1 MHHDDIHPILKYPRT
16 PHLEGSRLQ
25 PGDSAADQARCSLA
39 GRHVVIE
46 EKLDGANAG
55 LSFSGA
61 ADLLLQSRGHYL
73 TGGGR
78 ERQFNLFK
86 QWAAAHEARLLH
98 ALEDRYVMYGEW
110 TYSKH
115 SVFYDCL
122 PHHFHEFDVY
132 DRREGVFLST
142 PRRHALLGGSPV
154 LSVPV
159 LYAGPMPAP
168 RKMER
173 GRRAKKNRGEV
184 LTPRLCRPFWTAARI
199 MAAPSCRTGWRRAWI
214 SMPSALRDLGI
225 AGAAHDVRA
234 GRAGSRLSRPGKMRM
249 ENRELPGAQ
258 RTPAEQAKPPQEPA
272 ITARAMCGR
281 IPAWWSTPCCNRPT
295 IWRRRRTSAA
305 CCSSPRCC
313 TTWPSIAP
321 PWWIR

>member
-25 PGDSAADQARCSLA
+25 PGDSAADQAPLASLV

-46 EKLDGANAG
+46 EKLDGANTG

-159 LYAGPMPAP
+159 LYAGPMPARPAQLRALLRWSLGKSAAWKDSLRQAVAREGLDWDLCWRQTDGADLSEGLYLKIEDDRQVLARYKFVRRDFVQTILDSGSHHASRPIVPNGLAPGVDLYAERPCVTWESLGLRTMFGLDALEAAARP
-168 RKMER
+168 RK
-173 GRRAKKNRGEV
+173 
-184 LTPRLCRPFWTAARI
+184 
-199 MAAPSCRTGWRRAWI
+199 
-214 SMPSALRDLGI
+214 
-225 AGAAHDVRA
+225 
-234 GRAGSRLSRPGKMRM
+234 
-249 ENRELPGAQ
+249 
-258 RTPAEQAKPPQEPA
+258 
-272 ITARAMCGR
+272 
-281 IPAWWSTPCCNRPT
+281 
-295 IWRRRRTSAA
+295 
-305 CCSSPRCC
+305 
-313 TTWPSIAP
+313 
-321 PWWIR
+321 

>member
-25 PGDSAADQARCSLA
+25 PGDSAADQAPLASLA

-159 LYAGPMPAP
+159 LYAGPMPARP
-168 RKMER
+168 AQLRALLRWSLGKSAAWKDSLRQAVAREGWTGTCAGARPTARTCRR
-173 GRRAKKNRGEV
+173 GCTSRSRTIARCWPA
-184 LTPRLCRPFWTAARI
+184 TSSCAATSCRPFWTAARI
-199 MAAPSCRTGWRRAWI
+199 MRAAPSCRTGWRRAWI
-214 SMPSALRDLGI
+214 SMPS
-225 AGAAHDVRA
+225 V
-234 GRAGSRLSRPGKMRM
+234 
-249 ENRELPGAQ
+249 
-258 RTPAEQAKPPQEPA
+258 PA
-272 ITARAMCGR
+272 
-281 IPAWWSTPCCNRPT
+281 
-295 IWRRRRTSAA
+295 
-305 CCSSPRCC
+305 
-313 TTWPSIAP
+313 
-321 PWWIR
+321 

>member
-25 PGDSAADQARCSLA
+25 PGDSAADQAPLASLA

-98 ALEDRYVMYGEW
+98 APKTATSCMASGR
-110 TYSKH
+110 TASIR
-115 SVFYDCL
+115 C
-122 PHHFHEFDVY
+122 
-132 DRREGVFLST
+132 ST
-142 PRRHALLGGSPV
+142 TACRTISMSSTSMTGAGRVPVDAASPRAAGRFARAVGA
-154 LSVPV
+154 V
-159 LYAGPMPAP
+159 LYAGPMPARP
-168 RKMER
+168 AQLRALLRWSLGKSAAWKDSLRQAVAREGLDWDLCWR
-173 GRRAKKNRGEV
+173 QTDGADLSEGLYLKIEDDRQVLARYKFVRRDFV
-184 LTPRLCRPFWTAARI
+184 QTIWTAARI
-199 MAAPSCRTGWRRAWI
+199 MRAAPSCRTGWRGRGSLCRA
-214 SMPSALRDLGI
+214 SLRDLGI

-234 GRAGSRLSRPGKMRM
+234 GRVEAAARPRANERGGR
-249 ENRELPGAQ
+249 
-258 RTPAEQAKPPQEPA
+258 AK
-272 ITARAMCGR
+272 
-281 IPAWWSTPCCNRPT
+281 
-295 IWRRRRTSAA
+295 
-305 CCSSPRCC
+305 
-313 TTWPSIAP
+313 
-321 PWWIR
+321 